1 MKPQHY
7 IQFGVIIFFISLVC
21 FFFYQKSKVAAEK
34 FENSISVSSLD
45 TSLVDSSLIVTEVDT
60 TPVEITG
67 SWIYEEKPDAMTSGT
82 SYYAAVRANELLI
95 FKPPYDGG
103 SLATLVL
110 RNKSGITNAYL
121 TVDKGQML
129 IRSYESSS
137 HRVRF
142 DNHPA
147 EWYRF
152 SAPSS
157 GSTTLAFI
165 GNSYDF
171 IEKAKKSKKVLIELE
186 FYQDGLREMEFNISD
201 LKWEH

>member
-1 MKPQHY
+1 MKPQNY
-7 IQFGVIIFFISLVC
+7 LQFGLFSVIIILVC
-21 FFFYQKSKVAAEK
+21 LFIIQKPESE
-34 FENSISVSSLD
+34 EETLQPLSTDLNRDSSSI
-45 TSLVDSSLIVTEVDT
+45 DSSLIVTDVDT
-60 TPVEITG
+60 TSISAISG
-67 SWIYEEKPDAMTSGT
+67 WIYEEKPDKMTSGT
-82 SYYAAVRANELLI
+82 SYYAAVRANTLLF
-95 FKPPYDGG
+95 FKSPYDGG
-103 SLATLVL
+103 SIATLVL
-110 RNKSGITNAYL
+110 RNKSGITNAYV

-129 IRSYESSS
+129 TRSYESSS

-142 DNHPA
+142 DDRPA

-165 GNSYDF
+165 GTSYDF

-186 FYQDGLREMEFNISD
+186 FYQEGLMQMEFNISN